1 MSLHCL
7 LDWQCGWVLAVGF
20 RTSRGVKWFLPGNNY
35 LLVKSGY
42 NEMPLYPLAAK
53 EDMGWQWFEV
63 WRWCMM
69 MNMRLLIELHIES
82 STKPMSDFSEKVW
95 KWITLSDSVDVTR
108 RISTFSH
115 QWVVIRWGLAEPL
128 IDAASQ
134 TRELHSPDNIFWL
147 LSTPPLGSEETK
159 KSGSLRSTLTNDP
172 QPLGLS
178 SPKMICTEDVIV
190 SNSAFS
196 FAKHFCLHGSVE

>member
-1 MSLHCL
+1 ML
-7 LDWQCGWVLAVGF
+7 L
-20 RTSRGVKWFLPGNNY
+20 R
-35 LLVKSGY
+35 LLVAQDKEYMGIPYYGMTVMVMVMVMHDVEHKATAKSSY
-42 NEMPLYPLAAK
+42 
-53 EDMGWQWFEV
+53 W
-63 WRWCMM
+63 
-69 MNMRLLIELHIES
+69 ELHQNNVW
-82 STKPMSDFSEKVW
+82 FSEKVW
-95 KWITLSDSVDVTR
+95 KWITLSDSVDVTK

-159 KSGSLRSTLTNDP
+159 KSGSLRPTLTNDP

-196 FAKHFCLHGSVE
+196 FVKHFCLHESVE